1 MHNFYHNSL
10 NILIAY
16 LSRIFFFVYLC
27 FLLFLGRIKKHKT
40 MLKEKMLNA
49 LNEQINA
56 EQYSAFLYLSM
67 SAWCS
72 DNGMPG
78 FANWLYVQYQE
89 ELSHANKFFN
99 YVNERGEKVLL
110 KAIEQ
115 MPTDF
120 DGIIDIVEKTLEH
133 EKLVTSLVNNLVDV
147 AVEVRD
153 HATQS
158 FLHWF
163 VDEQVEEEANVQE
176 ILDTLKLI
184 NGQGN
189 GIFMLDREMRQR
201 KFVDTTIAAG

>member
-1 MHNFYHNSL
+1 M
-10 NILIAY
+10 
-16 LSRIFFFVYLC
+16 LS
-27 FLLFLGRIKKHKT
+27 
-40 MLKEKMLNA
+40 A

-72 DNGMPG
+72 DNGLPG

-110 KAIEQ
+110 KAIAQ

-184 NGQGN
+184 DGQGN

-201 KFVDTTIAAG
+201 VFVDSTQATG